1 MIKRKYIDKTL
12 DKENFRTP
20 NADEKQ
26 MFVDFKKELKFEK
39 NSTFVMMIVLS
50 LLFLATIIYL
60 PNDLFKLL
68 VSLVTGF
75 MAFVSIM
82 LFKEQYNDYKATQYH
97 ILDVSCEKIEY
108 EDDLYDDD
116 DCLVAVKSNNTG
128 LVSEY
133 MYKPMKR
140 YLVPEL
146 NAPAKII
153 KVNRNYYLWLE
164 EPVKNT

>member
-1 MIKRKYIDKTL
+1 MIKKKYIDKTL

-26 MFVDFKKELKFEK
+26 IFVDFKKELKFER
-39 NSTFVMMIVLS
+39 NSTFVMMIILS

-116 DCLVAVKSNNTG
+116 CLVSVKSNNTG

-146 NAPAKII
+146 NEPAKMI